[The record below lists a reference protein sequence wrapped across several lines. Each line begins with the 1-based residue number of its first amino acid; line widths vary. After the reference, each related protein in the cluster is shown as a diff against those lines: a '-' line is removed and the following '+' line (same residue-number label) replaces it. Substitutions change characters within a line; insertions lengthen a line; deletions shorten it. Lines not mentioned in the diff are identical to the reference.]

1 MLANG
6 IPLCRLHRCGYLV
19 WKYFPKKKHKTMI
32 QKLKKMFAKWH
43 NMEHEDGGKEEELNI
58 KFDHL
63 RRRKWRRDEG
73 KQQSFSNDTVY
84 FLPCLPLFFSILI
97 RNSTQMNPCH
107 LNLAV
112 FHIHN
117 ENYIY
122 SFASNQPSMFWS
134 ISLEIASL
142 SIFIFCISVR
152 PCPNLFGYNFEPF
165 LVFLVYTLQRY
176 SPISFCYFFCS
187 PPTFL
192 HFIFPRQ
199 YFRAHV

>member
-1 MLANG
+1 
-6 IPLCRLHRCGYLV
+6 
-19 WKYFPKKKHKTMI
+19 MI

-152 PCPNLFGYNFEPF
+152 PCPNLFGYNFEHSLSSSSIHCNATRQFRFVIFFALPPHF
-165 LVFLVYTLQRY
+165 
-176 SPISFCYFFCS
+176 SISF
-187 PPTFL
+187 FL
-192 HFIFPRQ
+192 GNILERTYNVKYQKQHLRPYIEQ
-199 YFRAHV
+199 A